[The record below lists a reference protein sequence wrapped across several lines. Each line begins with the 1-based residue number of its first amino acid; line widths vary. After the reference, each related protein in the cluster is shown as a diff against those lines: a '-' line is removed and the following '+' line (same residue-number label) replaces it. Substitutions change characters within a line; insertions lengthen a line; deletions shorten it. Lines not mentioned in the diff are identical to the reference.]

1 MRYLLDTNICIYLM
15 KEASPAVAR
24 RFAAL
29 RVGDVGMS
37 TITLA
42 ELRYGVEAHAAH
54 RRRNERALN
63 ELLTEIPAVPFDSRA
78 AAAYGLIRAAVRDR
92 KRNALDR
99 LIAAHAISAG
109 VTLVTNDLSDFEGYP
124 GLRVEN
130 WVE

>member
-15 KEASPAVAR
+15 KETSPSVAR

-37 TITLA
+37 AITLA
-42 ELRYGVEAHAAH
+42 ELRYGVEADAAH
-54 RRRNERALN
+54 RRRNEKALDA
-63 ELLTEIPAVPFDSRA
+63 LLEEIPAVPFDGA
-78 AAAYGLIRAAVRDR
+78 AAASYGVIRAAVRDR
-92 KRNALDR
+92 KRDALDR
-99 LIAAHAISAG
+99 LIAAHAISADL
-109 VTLVTNDLSDFEGYP
+109 TLVTNNTSDFEGYP